1 VNVRG
6 DCPNFRGGVSV
17 AGRTEVFRRENGT
30 VPFRSTLLAIALL
43 AALVGAAI
51 LLRGGG
57 RLPDTPEETVSEF
70 FDAAARGDGA
80 AYLRLTTGRLRQ
92 TLERTRDELGPEAFA
107 EDLKRNAAD
116 IKGLAVS
123 PSDRAPLTGV
133 ALEVDIVFADRNEQQ
148 RMVLVEERG
157 GWAIDRIENASTV
170 KPSIPYGTP
179 VFEEPPGDPN
189 AEERGLGEMERP
201 EDAPAA
207 R

>member
-1 VNVRG
+1 VKK
-6 DCPNFRGGVSV
+6 P
-17 AGRTEVFRRENGT
+17 
-30 VPFRSTLLAIALL
+30 LLAAALL

-57 RLPDTPEETVSEF
+57 RLPGTPEQTVSEF
-70 FDAAARGDGA
+70 FDAADRGDGA

-92 TLERTRDELGPEAFA
+92 TLQRTRDELGGEAFA

-123 PSDRAPLTGV
+123 PSDRAPLAGV

-157 GWAIDRIENASTV
+157 GWAIEQIETASTV

-179 VFEEPPGDPN
+179 VFEEPPGD
-189 AEERGLGEMERP
+189 AGGEERQEGEQREQGATADRLQP
-201 EDAPAA
+201 
-207 R
+207 